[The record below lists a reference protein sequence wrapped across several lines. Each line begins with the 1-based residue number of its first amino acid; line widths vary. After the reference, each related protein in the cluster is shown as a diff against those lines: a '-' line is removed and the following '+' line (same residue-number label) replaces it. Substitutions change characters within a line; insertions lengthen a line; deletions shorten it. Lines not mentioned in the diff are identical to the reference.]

1 MIIILVISMFTPV
14 SSNKVQAA
22 EVISV
27 ADAIS
32 NNSGDATIEGY
43 IIGTANSGT
52 SYDQEAPFSSHTN
65 LGLADDPTETDS
77 EKIIPVQLP
86 SGDIRT
92 DLNLRDNPDNFQRK
106 VQLTGSLEAYF
117 SVPGLKST
125 SAYVFV
131 EESAPVAKDLLIS
144 EYIEGGS
151 FNKAIELFNGTGE
164 TVDLSSYSLEL
175 YSNGA
180 SEASQTLELSGSLED
195 GKTFVLYHNDA
206 MEEIKNNGD
215 LENST
220 VINFNGD
227 DPVVLRNSGNVIDS
241 IGQTGERIGNMKDV
255 TLVRNGDI
263 ISGDTVIDDAFDPST
278 EWTSL
283 PKDDASNLGIHEFGG
298 VKPGEPDPEPE
309 PEEPAEPISIA
320 DARAQETGEVTVQ
333 GTVTAKL
340 KNTIHIQD
348 ETAAIAVRPTT
359 LNVQLGDEI
368 TVTGALD
375 EYNGLLQI
383 QNAAL
388 VGEVNQ
394 VGVPNPAVL
403 TGDQLNEENESKLA
417 TVHNVTLESVQEGN
431 GWANFTA
438 TDGTEFLVRDETA
451 TLDLSVGKTY
461 DAITGIVQQFNDD
474 YQIIPRST
482 ADVIA
487 DESAVQAVTAT
498 PAGGTIASGS
508 EVALSTTTDGATIY
522 YTTNGD
528 EPTAD
533 SEVYQEPIVVDQAMT
548 IKAIAVK
555 EGMDSSAVTEFAYD
569 VFDQEAGI
577 QIHDIQGESHESA
590 LNNTFVT
597 DIQGVVTYTY
607 KLGSGNYFHFQ
618 TPDELADE
626 NPNTS
631 EGIVVYTG
639 NRAADVQIGDL
650 VNVTGTI
657 DEYHIDGYYDT
668 KADTDLPVTQ
678 INARDDRG
686 GVVSIVES
694 GVELPTPIQIDESNL
709 PAEVIDN
716 DGFAEFD
723 PEEDAI
729 DFWESLEGMLV
740 EVGTVKA
747 VSPQEHGDLITVLEG
762 KETNTLH
769 GGVKLTEET
778 ANPDRIQ
785 FKLYDNNA
793 ARDFEVATGDT
804 FEGPITGVVNYG
816 FQNYKIYADLED
828 MEEKHVEGNATPET
842 TTIVKNEDELT
853 IASYNLENFSN
864 NRSSSSEDK
873 AIKLARAFAKD
884 MQSPDIIGVTEV
896 QDNNGQ
902 DSGDSAA
909 NESYERLI
917 QAIVDAGGV
926 EYEYA
931 NIDPVNNADGGA
943 PNSNIRV
950 GFLYNPDR
958 VTLTEGMP
966 AGDATTAVGYENGKL
981 THNPGRIDP
990 TNRAFDDSR
999 KPLAAQ
1005 FDFQGESVVVLVNH
1019 WNSKSGDT
1027 PLFGSTQPPVYGSEE
1042 QRKEIAKVV
1051 NGFVEDIK
1059 ADNPEANIV
1068 SVGDFNDFQF
1078 TDALKIHEGEHM
1090 TNMINHV
1097 EDNDRYTY
1105 LYQGN
1110 SQVLDH
1116 ILVSN
1121 NLVENTE
1128 IDILHINADFTDMAG
1143 RASDHDPVMVQVDLN
1158 GQEEAPE
1165 QPEEI
1170 VPEKVYNFTDYKTGK
1185 LVINQPSV
1193 SITLNGD
1200 SQIKNGVDFRG
1211 NYAEFH
1217 GDGFENTT
1225 VTINPKSGEAII
1237 DFTGIDVEK
1246 VIINDKFKGN
1256 VKEIR
1261 GAENIET
1268 IEYGKGVDQ
1277 EDITI
1282 TNSDGKPLGSPS
1294 VSLPET
1300 IKSIPNQTVEEGG
1313 TITLSLNDYFQD
1325 PNGKALS
1332 YETTFGEINSENA
1345 ELTLTLEEGSYVVAV
1360 TASNEAGEVKES
1372 FSVTVNEAAKEEDDE
1387 VEVPAPVDDY
1397 YSDAYGKE
1405 GTALKTALH
1414 EIIDDHHQLSYSEV
1428 WDALKIT
1435 DEDPNNQNNVMLL
1448 YSGESR
1454 AKNKNGGMVGDWN
1467 REHTWAKSHGDFGTS
1482 KGPGTDIHHLR
1493 PTDVQVN
1500 SSRGNLDFDF
1510 GGSANVK
1517 NCVECKRDG
1526 DSFEA
1531 PDEVKGDVA
1540 RMLFYMAVRY
1550 EQGDRVD
1557 LELNEQVNNGK
1568 TPYHGKLSIL
1578 LEWHEQDPV
1587 SEWEQNR
1594 NDKIEDIQG
1603 NRNPFID
1610 NPEWAD
1616 DIWGAGA

>member
-1 MIIILVISMFTPV
+1 MKHKSLRRNSSIFMIIILVLSMFTPV
-14 SSNKVQAA
+14 SSNNVQAA
-22 EVISV
+22 EN
-27 ADAIS
+27 A
-32 NNSGDATIEGY
+32 
-43 IIGTANSGT
+43 
-52 SYDQEAPFSSHTN
+52 
-65 LGLADDPTETDS
+65 
-77 EKIIPVQLP
+77 
-86 SGDIRT
+86 T
-92 DLNLRDNPDNFQRK
+92 DLII
-106 VQLTGSLEAYF
+106 A
-117 SVPGLKST
+117 
-125 SAYVFV
+125 
-131 EESAPVAKDLLIS
+131 
-144 EYIEGGS
+144 EYIEGS
-151 FNKAIELFNGTGE
+151 STNKAIELYNGTGAP
-164 TVDLSSYSLEL
+164 VDLGAYSVEL
-175 YSNGA
+175 YSNGNTEVQG
-180 SEASQTLELSGSLED
+180 SVDLSGTLAHEETYVIFNS
-195 GKTFVLYHNDA
+195 GSVDA
-206 MEEIKNNGD
+206 IKEQGD
-215 LENST
+215 LQNNT
-220 VINFNGD
+220 VANFNGD
-227 DPVVLRNSGNVIDS
+227 DAIVLKNNGEIIDS
-241 IGQTGERIGNMKDV
+241 IGQIVDRVENIKDV
-255 TLVRNGDI
+255 TLVRN
-263 ISGDTVIDDAFDPST
+263 SNVMTGDTNPNDAFDPSV
-278 EWTSL
+278 EWTAY
-283 PKDDASNLGIHEFGG
+283 PRDTFEHLGTHTMEESESET
-298 VKPGEPDPEPE
+298 PEDPVNPEE
-309 PEEPAEPISIA
+309 PEETEEAAEPISIA
-320 DARAQETGEVTVQ
+320 DARAQATGEVTVQ

-348 ETAAIAVRPTT
+348 ETAAIAIRPTS

-368 TVTGALD
+368 TITGSLD
-375 EYNGLLQI
+375 EYNGLLQL
-383 QNAAL
+383 QNATL
-388 VGEVNQ
+388 VGVATQ
-394 VGVPNPAVL
+394 VGIPEPAVL

-417 TVHNVTLESVQEGN
+417 TVRKITLESVQEGN

-438 TDGTEFLVRDETA
+438 TDGTEFLVRDETG
-451 TLDLSVGKTY
+451 TLDLSVGTTY
-461 DAITGIVQQFNDD
+461 DSITGIVQQFNDD
-474 YQIIPRST
+474 YQIIPRNA

-487 DESAVQAVTAT
+487 NGSAVQAVTAT

-508 EVALSTTTDGATIY
+508 KVTLSTTTDKAIIY

-528 EPTAD
+528 EPTEN

-555 EGMDSSAVTEFAYD
+555 EGLETSTVTEFAYD
-569 VFDQEAGI
+569 VFDQEAGM

-626 NPNTS
+626 NPKTS
-631 EGIVVYTG
+631 EGMVVYTG
-639 NRAADVQIGDL
+639 NRASDVQIGDL
-650 VNVTGTI
+650 VNVTGTV

-668 KADTDLPVTQ
+668 KADTDLAVTQ
-678 INARDDRG
+678 INARDDRS
-686 GVVSIVES
+686 GVVSVVEN

-709 PAEVIDN
+709 PSEVIDN

-762 KETNTLH
+762 RETNTLH

-793 ARDFEVATGDT
+793 ARDFEVATGDK

-816 FQNYKIYADLED
+816 FQNYKIYTDLED
-828 MEEKHVEGNATPET
+828 MEARHVEGNATPET
-842 TTIVKNEDELT
+842 TTIDKNKDELT
-853 IASYNLENFSN
+853 VASYNLENFSN

-873 AIKLARAFAKD
+873 AQKLARAFAKD

-902 DSGDSAA
+902 DAGDSAA

-943 PNSNIRV
+943 PDANIRV

-990 TNRAFDDSR
+990 TNQAFDDSR

-1005 FDFQGESVVVLVNH
+1005 FDFQGENVVVLVNH

-1042 QRKEIAKVV
+1042 QRKEIARVV

-1059 ADNPEANIV
+1059 ADNPNANIV
-1068 SVGDFNDFQF
+1068 SVGDFNDYQF
-1078 TDALKIHEGEHM
+1078 TDALKIHEGDHM

-1097 EDNDRYTY
+1097 EANDRYTY
-1105 LYQGN
+1105 LFQGN

-1121 NLVENTE
+1121 SLVEATE

-1143 RASDHDPVMVQVDLN
+1143 RASDHDPVMVQVDLG
-1158 GQEEAPE
+1158 GQAEESE

-1193 SITLNGD
+1193 SVTLNGE

-1211 NYAEFH
+1211 HYAEF
-1217 GDGFENTT
+1217 DGEGFKNTI
-1225 VTINPKSGEAII
+1225 VTINPKSGDAII
-1237 DFTGIDVEK
+1237 DFNGINVEK
-1246 VIINDKFKGN
+1246 VIISDKFKGN

-1261 GAENIET
+1261 GAENIKE
-1268 IEYGKGVDQ
+1268 IEYADGINKD
-1277 EDITI
+1277 DIII
-1282 TNSDGKPLGSPS
+1282 TTTDGESIGSPS
-1294 VSLPET
+1294 VSMP
-1300 IKSIPNQTVEEGG
+1300 
-1313 TITLSLNDYFQD
+1313 
-1325 PNGKALS
+1325 
-1332 YETTFGEINSENA
+1332 
-1345 ELTLTLEEGSYVVAV
+1345 
-1360 TASNEAGEVKES
+1360 
-1372 FSVTVNEAAKEEDDE
+1372 E
-1387 VEVPAPVDDY
+1387 VEAPAAIDDY
-1397 YSDAYGKE
+1397 YADAQGKE
-1405 GTALKTALH
+1405 GSELKTALH

-1435 DEDPNNQNNVMLL
+1435 DEDPNNNDNVLLL
-1448 YSGESR
+1448 YSGETR

-1500 SSRGNLDFDF
+1500 SSRGNLDFDN
-1510 GGSANVK
+1510 GGSSVK
-1517 NCVECKRDG
+1517 NCDDCKRDA
-1526 DSFEA
+1526 DSFE
-1531 PDEVKGDVA
+1531 PPNEVKGDVA

-1557 LELNEQVNNGK
+1557 LELNERVNNGK
-1568 TPYHGKLSIL
+1568 TPYHGKLSVL
-1578 LEWHEQDPV
+1578 LQWHEQDPV

-1594 NDKIEDIQG
+1594 NDKIEEIQG

-1610 NPEWAD
+1610 NPEWAE
-1616 DIWGAGA
+1616 DIWEAGA